1 MLYRGSMNT
10 TRLTIRSIS
19 IAILLCLFLAPAA
32 LAQSY
37 LPPCPKERDPGL
49 WEIMNRAIDLAYA
62 EDPTSIGPLLG
73 DESRNDQL
81 SDVSAEATERQ
92 LDTKRA
98 LLSDLQALDRSGFS
112 IADTTDAE
120 ILIYQWTN
128 DLRLA
133 EFKPWQMPITSISG
147 PQIWLPQMGN
157 QVPMQTAKHR
167 EDYLTRLKRVP
178 ILIGDEIDNMRR
190 GIAERRVPPKVVV
203 EPAIAQCLAQ
213 ASIEIRKN
221 PSKSPFYKPFMSL
234 DENDPIAIKAR
245 KVISDRIVPVY
256 QELAVF
262 LQNEYLPAC
271 RDSIGAAQGVDG
283 IEAYNALIASHTT
296 MPGLSADEIHEIG
309 LSEVVRIRGEMVYTI
324 LSTPWYEYAS
334 LNYANPPWGVDIST
348 IVTVT
353 NFKDG
358 SLDVDFSR
366 VPNKFFEM
374 FFEHLRTDPEFY
386 FTEPED
392 LLNGYKVIAKTIDA
406 QLPSLFRVLPSL
418 PYGVKPLP
426 AFSAEAAPTAYYYP
440 GSWETGRPGYFM
452 ANISLLDQRP
462 KYEML
467 ALTLHEAVPGH
478 HLQISLAKEMK
489 NQHPIRKTLGF
500 TGFVEGWAL
509 YSEKLGL
516 EMGDGE
522 NGLYND
528 PYDNFGRLNFEMWR
542 AMRLVVDTGMHSK
555 GWTRA
560 QAVEFMRTNSALS
573 EHNIEAEV
581 NRYIGWPGQATG
593 YKVGE
598 IKILELRAKAESA
611 LKDKFDLRAFH
622 QEVLGGGAIPLPVL
636 EQRISQWIDHQLEE

>member
-1 MLYRGSMNT
+1 
-10 TRLTIRSIS
+10 
-19 IAILLCLFLAPAA
+19 
-32 LAQSY
+32 
-37 LPPCPKERDPGL
+37 
-49 WEIMNRAIDLAYA
+49 
-62 EDPTSIGPLLG
+62 
-73 DESRNDQL
+73 
-81 SDVSAEATERQ
+81 
-92 LDTKRA
+92 
-98 LLSDLQALDRSGFS
+98 
-112 IADTTDAE
+112 
-120 ILIYQWTN
+120 
-128 DLRLA
+128 
-133 EFKPWQMPITSISG
+133 MPITSISG

-178 ILIGDEIDNMRR
+178 ILIGDEIDDMRL

-213 ASIEIRKN
+213 ASPAIRDD
-221 PSKSPFYKPFMSL
+221 PTTSPFYKPFLKM
-234 DENDPIAIKAR
+234 DPNDPIAIKAR

-283 IEAYNALIASHTT
+283 IEAYNAQIASHTT
-296 MPGLSADEIHEIG
+296 LPDLDADEIHEIG
-309 LSEVVRIRGEMVYTI
+309 LKEVARIRTEMIGVIRETD
-324 LSTPWYEYAS
+324 WYALMEGLIDPQPSWVRGDDNQLFA
-334 LNYANPPWGVDIST
+334 AFV
-348 IVTVT
+348 
-353 NFKDG
+353 
-358 SLDVDFSR
+358 
-366 VPNKFFEM
+366 EM
-374 FFEHLRTDPEFY
+374 LRTTPRFY
-386 FTEPED
+386 YTEPDD

-452 ANISLLDQRP
+452 ANTSRLDQRP

-478 HLQISLAKEMK
+478 HLQISLAKEME

-522 NGLYND
+522 NGLYSD

-593 YKVGE
+593 YKIGE

-636 EQRISQWIDHQLEE
+636 EQRISRWIDHQLEE